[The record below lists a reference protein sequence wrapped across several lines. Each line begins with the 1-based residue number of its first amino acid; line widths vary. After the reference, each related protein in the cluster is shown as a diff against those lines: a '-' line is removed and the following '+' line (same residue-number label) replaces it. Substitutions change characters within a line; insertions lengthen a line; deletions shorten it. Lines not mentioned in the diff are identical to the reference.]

1 MMSTNLSTKI
11 AIRAFLL
18 LIVAS
23 CLYYVK
29 PTWYWSQAVT
39 TIRPLSPDLKFQL
52 RNEFTYGDLSE
63 EFEVQ
68 ASVSRLNTDV
78 FETLKS
84 DGYNP
89 IALSMNILGRNIKKQ
104 AGNISAENLKQT
116 FSAVLNN
123 ATDAE
128 VKVSMSKSTSLTFL
142 VPNVVHY
149 IIFGT
154 DQNFT
159 FTHYLSFLSVER
171 FIQPEQIFVHGDK
184 IPSGHWWNLTLYHVR
199 NIYHVKRTYS
209 RTAPNG
215 KAFKFAAHVSDY
227 LRTEILLRK

>member
-1 MMSTNLSTKI
+1 MSKKLSNKI
-11 AIRAFLL
+11 AFRAFLL

-29 PTWYWSQAVT
+29 PTWYWSQAVA
-39 TIRPLSPDLKFQL
+39 TISPNLQFQV

-78 FETLKS
+78 FEALKS

-89 IALSMNILGRNIKKQ
+89 IALSMNTLGRNIQKQ
-104 AGNISAENLKQT
+104 AETISAENLNQT

-123 ATDAE
+123 ATGAE
-128 VKVSMSKSTSLTFL
+128 VKVSRSKSTSLTLL

-171 FIQPEQIFVHGDK
+171 FIQPEKIFVHGDN
-184 IPSGHWWNLTLYHVR
+184 IPSGHWWNLTIYNVR